1 MPEAADRA
9 QANGRW
15 PAAVVFDFDGVLVD
29 TEPLHYRAL
38 AAMFDEA
45 GLRMTE
51 ADYLAEYIGYDDRET
66 LRAGLARQGVTI
78 GDARFQE
85 LLRRKAA
92 GFERLAREAGLAAL
106 PGAAELVRALGGRG
120 IPVAL
125 CSGALP
131 GDIDPILAR
140 IGLDGAFAVCVTAA
154 DVARSKPDPASYRLA
169 LDRLARGFPGRR
181 FPPARCLAIED
192 TPAGIASAHG
202 AGLRVLAVEQT
213 HASEALGSADGIV
226 PSLADVTPETLARW
240 LA

>member
-9 QANGRW
+9 QGNGPW

-38 AAMFDEA
+38 AAMFAEA

-51 ADYLAEYIGYDDRET
+51 EDYLAEYIGYDDRET
-66 LRAGLARQGVTI
+66 LQAGLACQGVTI
-78 GDARFQE
+78 GDARFQA

-92 GFERLAREAGLAAL
+92 VFERLAREADLAAL
-106 PGAAELVRALGGRG
+106 PGAAELVRALEGLG
-120 IPVAL
+120 IPIAL

-131 GDIDPILAR
+131 GDINPILAG
-140 IGLDGAFAVCVTAA
+140 IGLADAFAIRVTAA

-169 LDRLARGFPGRR
+169 LDRLAQRFPDRP

-192 TPAGIASAHG
+192 TPAGIASAHR
-202 AGLRVLAVEQT
+202 AGLRVLAVQQT
-213 HASEALGSADGIV
+213 HAPGALDAADGVV
-226 PSLADVTPETLARW
+226 PSLKDVAPETLARW